1 MEKRI
6 DKLSKKRTRFVK
18 TVANEEIEPSPTYDD
33 ESTPPI
39 EPPQELGGKRTKFVQ
54 KSDIE
59 SMPVDIGESED
70 LGTPLQQ
77 QITPTTPQL
86 AQLISE

>member
-1 MEKRI
+1 MLEYKYNKKKEMEKRI

-39 EPPQELGGKRTKFVQ
+39 EPP
-54 KSDIE
+54 
-59 SMPVDIGESED
+59 
-70 LGTPLQQ
+70 
-77 QITPTTPQL
+77 
-86 AQLISE
+86 